1 MNSSKNITFLI
12 LGGTFILGIFI
23 YTSAINIL
31 PNNSSDSYF
40 SINNTGPTAII
51 ENITFY
57 NGNIMVSTDKNDV
70 YICAKQTKTTPSI
83 KSICWKKVIDNKVE
97 IPVYEGKKYYIWLKD
112 ENNNISNYK
121 EFNSK

>member
-12 LGGTFILGIFI
+12 LGGAFILGIFI

-31 PNNSSDSYF
+31 PNNSSSSYF
-40 SINNTGPTAII
+40 SIDNIRPTATIN
-51 ENITFY
+51 NITFY
-57 NGNIMVSTDKNDV
+57 DGNMMISTNENNV
-70 YICAKQTKTTPSI
+70 YICAKQTKTIPSV

-121 EFNSK
+121 EFNTK